1 MKTLKSKRPLES
13 DGTDEHLVA
22 RVRGGD
28 GPAFAAIMQR
38 HNQRLYRIARGIVRD
53 DAEAEDVVQ
62 ETYVRAYSAL
72 SGFRGESSLATWLTR
87 IALNEAF
94 ARVKRRR
101 PSEELEFLDRGPSAG
116 KAEIV
121 FFPGVQAAANP
132 EAAAA
137 RAEIRN
143 LLERAVNDLPDTFRL
158 VFLMR
163 DVEEMSTEETAEHLG
178 IRPETV
184 KTRLHRARRLLR
196 KSLDENL
203 AMALRDTFPFLGA
216 RCGRVTAAV
225 MSRLGLTMPA

>member
-1 MKTLKSKRPLES
+1 MKTLKAKRPLES

-22 RVRGGD
+22 LVRSGD

-62 ETYVRAYSAL
+62 ETYVRAYGAL
-72 SGFRGESSLATWLTR
+72 AGFRGESSLATWLTR

-94 ARVKRRR
+94 TRVKRRR
-101 PSEELEFLDRGPSAG
+101 PSEELECLDRPNGG

-143 LLERAVNDLPDTFRL
+143 LLERAVTELPETFRL

-163 DVEEMSTEETAEHLG
+163 DVEEMSTEEAAEHLG

-225 MSRLGLTMPA
+225 MARLGLATPA